1 MSCKVYGFYIV
12 LSFKKQILHIV
23 PLFVSGIYMKTFR
36 GQKKDSGTQLS
47 QEIAGFNPLKI
58 FLKIFPKFPQ
68 TIDVKHRSHCLAS
81 ESVWRHVPAKCAS
94 FPAIFCCRQNLLDY
108 PLIIIKSVQGCSC
121 HLVSSFFWLT
131 CNCSIQ
137 SPFDNQEY
145 FRSTMNAAEI
155 QKSVWP

>member
-81 ESVWRHVPAKCAS
+81 ESVWRHVPANVRH
-94 FPAIFCCRQNLLDY
+94 FPRFSAVGKIPWIIHWSLLRVFKAAVAIWFL
-108 PLIIIKSVQGCSC
+108 
-121 HLVSSFFWLT
+121 HFWLRE
-131 CNCSIQ
+131 Q
-137 SPFDNQEY
+137 SLGLHMSQGNGLY
-145 FRSTMNAAEI
+145 
-155 QKSVWP
+155 SVINTTWWPKL

>member
-1 MSCKVYGFYIV
+1 M
-12 LSFKKQILHIV
+12 LSEEKRILHIV
-23 PLFVSGIYMKTFR
+23 SLFVSGIYMKTFR

-47 QEIAGFNPLKI
+47 QEIAGFNRLKI

-68 TIDVKHRSHCLAS
+68 TIDVKRRSHCLAS

-94 FPAIFCCRQNLLDY
+94 FPVIFCCRQNPSDY

-131 CNCSIQ
+131 CNLQHSITFGHPRIFQ
-137 SPFDNQEY
+137 IYDECRIYSCI
-145 FRSTMNAAEI
+145 TAAR
-155 QKSVWP
+155 W